1 MKKFGLSIALLCF
14 LAGLILAH
22 PHIRKTVGAS
32 AQGVQLKLSYF
43 TLPYNA
49 EHMAD
54 VEEGF
59 VFHCGRATLEISGE
73 IESSGVKVSTG
84 QYDVRAKALTA
95 DEWTLLLIPKAPE
108 GSEGQQEPGR
118 EISLESR
125 SMKGAALGPPSE
137 PGLDQRSWQHRR
149 ETDSL
154 GGVRTQ
160 NGRGDPLSS
169 HSGSLS
175 QPN

>member
-1 MKKFGLSIALLCF
+1 MKKFGLSVALLCT
-14 LAGLILAH
+14 LAGLILSH

-54 VEEGF
+54 VKEGF

-73 IESSGVKVSTG
+73 IQSAGAKVSTG
-84 QYDVRAKALTA
+84 QYELWAKAVTA
-95 DEWTLLLIPKAPE
+95 DEWTLLLIPKASK
-108 GSEGQQEPGR
+108 GSEGQQGPSR

-125 SMKGAALGPPSE
+125 SMKGPHPAHHLNLDLTSGHGGTDGKLILSVAFGPRTVE
-137 PGLDQRSWQHRR
+137 GIL
-149 ETDSL
+149 SL
-154 GGVRTQ
+154 
-160 NGRGDPLSS
+160 PA
-169 HSGSLS
+169 
-175 QPN
+175 PEA

>member
-1 MKKFGLSIALLCF
+1 MKKFGLSVALLCF

-73 IESSGVKVSTG
+73 IEISGVKVSTG

-95 DEWTLLLIPKAPE
+95 DEWTLLLVPKVPE
-108 GSEGQQEPGR
+108 GSQAQP

-125 SMKGAALGPPSE
+125 SMKGQHPAHHLNLDLTSGHGSTDGKLILSVAFGPRTVE
-137 PGLDQRSWQHRR
+137 
-149 ETDSL
+149 
-154 GGVRTQ
+154 GVLTL
-160 NGRGDPLSS
+160 PA
-169 HSGSLS
+169 
-175 QPN
+175 PEA

>member
-95 DEWTLLLIPKAPE
+95 DEWTLLLIPKAPD
-108 GSEGQQEPGR
+108 GSEGQQ

-125 SMKGAALGPPSE
+125 SMKGQHPAHHLNLDLTSGHGSTDGKLILSVAFGPRTVE
-137 PGLDQRSWQHRR
+137 GIL
-149 ETDSL
+149 SL
-154 GGVRTQ
+154 
-160 NGRGDPLSS
+160 PA
-169 HSGSLS
+169 
-175 QPN
+175 PEA

>member
-14 LAGLILAH
+14 LAGLILPH

-125 SMKGAALGPPSE
+125 SMKGQHSAHHLNLDLTSGHGSTDGKLILSVAFGPRTVE
-137 PGLDQRSWQHRR
+137 
-149 ETDSL
+149 
-154 GGVRTQ
+154 GVLTL
-160 NGRGDPLSS
+160 PT
-169 HSGSLS
+169 
-175 QPN
+175 PEA

>member
-84 QYDVRAKALTA
+84 QYDVRAKAPYRRRMDPA
-95 DEWTLLLIPKAPE
+95 AHSQGPE

-125 SMKGAALGPPSE
+125 SMKGQHSAHHLN
-137 PGLDQRSWQHRR
+137 LDLTSGHGN
-149 ETDSL
+149 TD
-154 GGVRTQ
+154 G
-160 NGRGDPLSS
+160 N
-169 HSGSLS
+169 
-175 QPN
+175 